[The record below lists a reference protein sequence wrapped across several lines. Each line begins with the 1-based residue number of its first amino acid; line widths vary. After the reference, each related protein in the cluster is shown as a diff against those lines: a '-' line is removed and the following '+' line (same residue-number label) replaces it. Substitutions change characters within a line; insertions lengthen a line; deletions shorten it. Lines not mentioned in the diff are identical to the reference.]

1 MQVRSCCIC
10 LSVSHWQA
18 YSAFLG
24 YHGVVTVCQHCVQLS
39 FLGCWACTPHFVY
52 LFSNEPLLSLTTVS
66 DASLTGGQCFASL
79 VSRAYLPK
87 TEIAGRINCISKC
100 LRDYRIS
107 YNNVPFHFPCAVFS
121 FLYFYWL
128 WALKDNCVATLH
140 VSCSS

>member
-10 LSVSHWQA
+10 LSISQSLTGLLSLSRLPWHR
-18 YSAFLG
+18 YRLSAL
-24 YHGVVTVCQHCVQLS
+24 HVVKFPCVAVHAHL
-39 FLGCWACTPHFVY
+39 A
-52 LFSNEPLLSLTTVS
+52 LFTCPAMGTREPLLSLTTVS
-66 DASLTGGQCFASL
+66 HASLTGGQCFASL

-87 TEIAGRINCISKC
+87 TEIAGRINCISKR

-128 WALKDNCVATLH
+128 
-140 VSCSS
+140 